1 MTSSTTTAV
10 ITHEFSCQLQSKLL
24 HILVDV
30 LRAKVLLKNVG
41 IGNSNV
47 EEKVKYVPV
56 ELSALRSTGIII
68 PMQLVSS
75 INPSHVLVQLNCFRT
90 ADGSASVV
98 LQSPENWRCCSWLG
112 IAKHHHYHLSVHP
125 CTCTDVSFLN
135 YQ

>member
-1 MTSSTTTAV
+1 LGWPATSSTTTAV

-56 ELSALRSTGIII
+56 ELSALRSTGII
-68 PMQLVSS
+68 PTQLVSS
-75 INPSHVLVQLNCFRT
+75 INPSHVLIVQLNCFRT

-98 LQSPENWRCCSWLG
+98 LQSPEN
-112 IAKHHHYHLSVHP
+112 
-125 CTCTDVSFLN
+125 
-135 YQ
+135 